1 MTSFSNYRFH
11 VDSLVAVGAERR
23 QLMALRQAKTLG
35 DLKPKLIDSARGYYE
50 RAKERAFR
58 KCPLPDSRIVR
69 MANLDTT
76 TAIQSFRPIMTLLD
90 SLARREVA

>member
-1 MTSFSNYRFH
+1 MSRW
-11 VDSLVAVGAERR
+11 DSLTTVARERQ
-23 QLMALRQAKTLG
+23 QLLTLRQAETLG

-58 KCPLPDSRIVR
+58 KCPLPDSRLVR